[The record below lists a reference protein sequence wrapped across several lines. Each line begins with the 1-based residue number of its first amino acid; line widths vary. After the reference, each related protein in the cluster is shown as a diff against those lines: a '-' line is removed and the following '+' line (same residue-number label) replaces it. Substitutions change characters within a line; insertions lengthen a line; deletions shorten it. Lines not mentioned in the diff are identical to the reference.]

1 MAAAKPHFTIAAASV
16 DESAGVINFTI
27 TKTGTSRKSST
38 LKFETIDVTALAGVD
53 YTRKTQS
60 VTFGAKQTS
69 KVVPVI
75 VLVDEIEEA
84 DKYFVARITAGT
96 NAIVDTATA
105 VGTITD
111 AFIEP
116 LPTPDP
122 TPSPTPAPAPTPT
135 PSPTPT
141 PTPTTLI
148 ATQANVVSQFAALQ
162 DGWILQLEGPIVGW
176 APQDRVFAVRPTIN
190 CANAEVSDLYARRLN
205 NVRFT
210 GGSHHAITTYAFRFD
225 SSANIRLDTMSL
237 TGSSLG
243 TQYGIFVNV
252 GAGFE
257 LEAINLTG
265 GLRSGIVMGQ
275 VTGLDVRTI
284 VARAMGSDCLD
295 LYGVREF
302 LVDGIDAREFTPT
315 VGAHPDVVQMASA
328 AGGLKTGNGTI
339 RNVVAVGAT
348 QGVNLF
354 NHPETGQLGGENI
367 IVELCDLYLTY
378 PNGISIND
386 VTGLTVRDN
395 RLRSYPGNLNQC
407 GIYIQY
413 NTNVAR
419 NRNIV
424 EGYTTAAG
432 RVYAPIIDPDWTA

>member
-1 MAAAKPHFTIAAASV
+1 MAAPKPHFSIAPATA
-16 DESAGVINFTI
+16 DESAGVIEFTI
-27 TKTGTSRKSST
+27 TKTGNSGKSST
-38 LKFETIDVTALAGVD
+38 LKFETIPATALEGVD
-53 YTRKTQS
+53 YVRRIQTI
-60 VTFGAKQTS
+60 TFGSKQQS
-69 KVVPVI
+69 KVVAVK
-75 VLVDEIEEA
+75 VLVDQTEEA
-84 DKYFVARITAGT
+84 TKVFVARITATT

-111 AFIEP
+111 AFVEP

-122 TPSPTPAPAPTPT
+122 TPAPIPAPAPA
-135 PSPTPT
+135 PTPT

-148 ATQANVVSQFAALQ
+148 ATQSNVVAQFAALQ
-162 DGWILQLEGPIVGW
+162 DGWVLQLEGPIVGW
-176 APQDRVFAVRPTIN
+176 APQDRAFGTRVTVDCT
-190 CANAEVSDLYARRLN
+190 NAQVSDLYARRLN

-210 GGSHHAITTYAFRFD
+210 GGTHTAITTYAFRFD
-225 SSANIRLDTMSL
+225 SCANIRVDTVSL
-237 TGSSLG
+237 SGASLG

-252 GAGFE
+252 GTDFE
-257 LEAINLTG
+257 IATVSLTG

-275 VTGLDVRTI
+275 VTGLDVRAIT
-284 VARAMGSDCLD
+284 ARAMGSDCLD

-302 LVDGIDAREFTPT
+302 YVDGIDARDFTPT

-328 AGGLKTGNGTI
+328 AGGLKTGNGII

-354 NHPETGQLGGENI
+354 NHAETGQLGGENI
-367 IVELCDLYLTY
+367 IVELCDLYLSY
-378 PNGISIND
+378 GQAIAIND
-386 VTGLTVRDN
+386 VTNLTVRDN
-395 RLRSYPGNLNQC
+395 RVRSYPGNLNQAS
-407 GIYIQY
+407 INIQY

-432 RVYAPIIDPDWTA
+432 RVYAPIIDPDYVG